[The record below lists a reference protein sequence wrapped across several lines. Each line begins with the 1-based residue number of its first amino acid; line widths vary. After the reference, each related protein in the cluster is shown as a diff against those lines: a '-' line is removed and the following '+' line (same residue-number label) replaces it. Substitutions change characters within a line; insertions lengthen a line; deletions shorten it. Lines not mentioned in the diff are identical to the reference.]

1 MLVLNT
7 PRRRRGRRTKKKR
20 RTRTRRRRMRRR
32 SRRRMMRRRRK
43 RFNVG
48 GVLVLNDPPAIATLA
63 MEDLRE
69 SMAGIMAKTAV

>member
-1 MLVLNT
+1 
-7 PRRRRGRRTKKKR
+7 
-20 RTRTRRRRMRRR
+20 
-32 SRRRMMRRRRK
+32 MMRRRRK